1 MSSGMQGGI
10 SLSKINKLN
19 LKSDWRQWIR
29 DIIAWLIQN
38 RWNSLEPV
46 APEGIRTQA
55 QTEAFNTL
63 HSKWLLDQEI
73 AINGIK
79 FACGNRAF
87 KFAEAFPLPGDRI
100 KLLAKLEKEFKP
112 TGDSRFSAL
121 NNEYEELNLGDF
133 SGVEEYAIA
142 FSDKIT
148 ELQEI
153 GVDVTVNNATC
164 IKKFISGLGDAFNS
178 WEQSF
183 NQQHQY
189 LGDNAV
195 SLEVAQEGAITESIR
210 MRRDNKG
217 PDKFAL
223 LSSQVAALIAQ
234 NAELKNANGKRPG
247 GPGGRK
253 DRPSPC
259 STCCKDP
266 ALPKYHA
273 ESGCWMNHPQLYVD
287 WATANPG
294 KDRARSTRLL
304 AEGKTDPMVAKV
316 ARLQSLAVSARM
328 AHEGGMPIRGGA
340 EQLLGVTFGIPGA
353 EL

>member
-19 LKSDWRQWIR
+19 LKSDWRQWVR
-29 DIIAWLIQN
+29 DITAWLIQN

-46 APEGIRTQA
+46 APDGIRTHA

-79 FACGNRAF
+79 FACGSRAF
-87 KFAEAFPLPGDRI
+87 RFAEAFPLPGDRI

-121 NNEYEELNLGDF
+121 INEYEELNLGDF

-164 IKKFISGLGDAFNS
+164 VKKFITGLGDAFDS

-183 NQQHQY
+183 NQQHRY

-210 MRRDNKG
+210 MRRDSKG

-234 NAELKNANGKRPG
+234 NSELKNANGKR
-247 GPGGRK
+247 PGGRK

-273 ESGCWMNHPQLYVD
+273 EAGCWMNHPQLYIN

-294 KDRARSTRLL
+294 KAKARSARLL

-316 ARLQSLAVSARM
+316 AGLQTPAISARM
-328 AHEGGMPIRGGA
+328 AHGGGMPIRGETERRSRVA
-340 EQLLGVTFGIPGA
+340 FDMPGA